1 MNPEKLFTIED
12 AITLQQARKV
22 YGAHKQIG
30 IAAEE
35 CNELAK
41 ELIKSLRYD
50 DWDKAVYNTKEHVQE
65 EVADILIVL
74 DHVINLYNITTEDLL
89 PIVQFKMDRLRY
101 WLQNSDSSEFT
112 MEHRSIDTEAAG
124 FEKYQT
130 EYYGSLAVIDHP
142 TVQEFTINTNVSLFD
157 YNDEKYRE
165 DNE

>member
-12 AITLQQARKV
+12 ARTLQQARTV

-41 ELIKSLRYD
+41 ELIKSFRYD

-112 MEHRSIDTEAAG
+112 MEHRSIDSEAAG
-124 FEKYQT
+124 FEKYQK
-130 EYYGSLAVIDHP
+130 EYYKGLAVIDHP
-142 TVQEFTINTNVSLFD
+142 TEQEFITDSGISLID
-157 YNDEKYRE
+157 YNDVKYRE

>member
-1 MNPEKLFTIED
+1 MNPEKLFTVED
-12 AITLQQARKV
+12 CVTLQQARNV

-41 ELIKSLRYD
+41 ELIKSFRYD

-89 PIVQFKMDRLRY
+89 PIVKFKMDRLRY

-112 MEHRSIDTEAAG
+112 MEHRSIDSEAAG
-124 FEKYQT
+124 FEKYQK
-130 EYYGSLAVIDHP
+130 EYYEGLAVIDHP
-142 TVQEFTINTNVSLFD
+142 TEQEFIVDSDIVLVD
-157 YNDEKYRE
+157 HNDAKYRE